1 MWKRSL
7 CRFKYSCEKK
17 KKKKK
22 KKKNSYGSESAYVDK
37 LSTFHNSLIAILEL
51 QELVHQEANNSFYC
65 CEDIFNSFS
74 FIEYVT

>member
-22 KKKNSYGSESAYVDK
+22 NSYGSESTYVDK